1 MRLSSVAAAVVLGLS
16 SLEALA
22 CTCGGAVE
30 GREEQWVEDRLK
42 YADIVVLARVASV
55 SGDFPKSA
63 VLKVQET
70 IKGPVTPSQ
79 TVRENPC
86 PGYRPAVGDLR
97 VFFLQSD
104 GQIVGCS
111 TFEGLLST
119 TELLAVLHALRR
131 QVQPNTS
138 LERTRDR

>member
-1 MRLSSVAAAVVLGLS
+1 MRLSRVAAAVVLGLS
-16 SLEALA
+16 SLDVLA
-22 CTCGGAVE
+22 CTCGGPSK
-30 GREEQWVEDRLK
+30 GREEQWVEDRLE

-70 IKGPVTPSQ
+70 IKGPLAPSLA
-79 TVRENPC
+79 VRENPC
-86 PGYRPAVGDLR
+86 PGYRPVVGDVR

-111 TFEGLLST
+111 TFDGLLST
-119 TELLAVLHALRR
+119 TELLAMLHALRR
-131 QVQPNTS
+131 QGAT
-138 LERTRDR
+138 